1 MRQQWRRGS
10 SVRAGTG
17 AVARPRTGWPSLA
30 RRVVRSRRRV
40 VSPRAAETHIRLQVD
55 DRASDLAYCGSVHPL
70 NRDGGTGYLTV
81 ERW

>member
-1 MRQQWRRGS
+1 M
-10 SVRAGTG
+10 
-17 AVARPRTGWPSLA
+17 
-30 RRVVRSRRRV
+30 RSRRRV